1 MVQSALSLP
10 HFASLNAGYK
20 CHVSGPSRDFH
31 ISERDVARER
41 PLQELMREA
50 ELDVAC
56 FLEPRALIRRQR
68 HVEGA
73 KIVLELRERPGA
85 DDRSRDCRIEQRP
98 GERDLRG

>member
-1 MVQSALSLP
+1 MVQLALSLP
-10 HFASLNAGYK
+10 HFAALNAGYGL
-20 CHVSGPSRDFH
+20 SSRPSSDLH
-31 ISERDVARER
+31 IAEGDVARER

-73 KIVLELRERPGA
+73 EIVLELRERPRA
-85 DDRSRDCRIEQRP
+85 NDRCGDCRIEQRP
-98 GERDLRG
+98 GERHLRG